1 MRVALVTSAFPQPRS
16 GRYPGIERLAKSL
29 ARELTGR
36 GFELSVIT
44 TYWNGGPPV
53 DHYDASTIFRVTD
66 TSQILGRLATVGD
79 SHYWSWGFQVG
90 KLLREME
97 RPDVIHALSPVSAT
111 PELAKS
117 KFPIVTTFHHQ
128 ERLLQLRDLLHRP
141 FHRMLEFRSYLSST
155 LVTAASEAS
164 ARAAQDI
171 FGLPAQRIRVTR
183 WGVDA
188 ERFRAKS
195 SAGSDDVRLLY
206 VGPHELRKGL
216 PFLLQALAFL
226 RAERLPVRLTLIGTG
241 SQLGNLE
248 RLAVKLGVS
257 KSVEFMGY
265 VPDPD
270 DSVLP
275 RFYSESDIFVLPS
288 EREGFGFVLVEAMAS
303 GLPVVAGNVSAMPE
317 IVGDGGILVP
327 PRDAPALAEA
337 LRFLVESP
345 DKRLD
350 LGRRGRSR
358 VDALFS
364 WEKVIPCI
372 LSVYEEAI
380 EIVGDR

>member
-1 MRVALVTSAFPQPRS
+1 M
-16 GRYPGIERLAKSL
+16 AKSL